1 MSWVT
6 IGITIKIKEI
16 MLITLALIPFAVIGI
31 VVLFYV
37 GIIILV
43 LIFGIYEKISSLFR
57 KKRDWNEY
65 LNNK

>member
-1 MSWVT
+1 
-6 IGITIKIKEI
+6 